1 MTTHRDIETV
11 LDQWFL
17 EGPERIADWVVDDAL
32 LKIQRTPQT
41 RGVLRLPRRL
51 TMFGPMRIAG
61 AAAAVVAVVLIGFGL
76 VTRNSQP
83 GIGSASPS
91 PIVTPQATA
100 SPETTTA
107 PSSTVTPTRS
117 PAPSATALPGEN
129 AFVFPG
135 TYVPK
140 FNPGLKLTVDDGV
153 VAVGC
158 AAGEPNC
165 RGQVD
170 TNLPGWL
177 GIEFGPP
184 QFDIQ
189 IFRVDKVNDP
199 RNPGKLI
206 NPPSDLASWIAS
218 RPGVSILNGPTSST
232 VGGLPATQIEIR
244 ADRDVSFG
252 PIPGV
257 TDIGFGLGKGS
268 APRMYVLQVQGHSI
282 VISLTGGFGSLQP
295 LVNSIVWQ

>member
-1 MTTHRDIETV
+1 MTTNRDIETV
-11 LDQWFL
+11 LDDWFV

-32 LKIQRTPQT
+32 LTIQGTPQT

-51 TMFGPMRIAG
+51 TMVGPMRLAG
-61 AAAAVVAVVLIGFGL
+61 AAAAVVAVVLIGAGL
-76 VTRNSQP
+76 FAKNSQP
-83 GIGSASPS
+83 GIGSASSS
-91 PIVTPQATA
+91 PIATPQATPSPGITA
-100 SPETTTA
+100 SP
-107 PSSTVTPTRS
+107 SPT
-117 PAPSATALPGEN
+117 PAPSVTALPGESV
-129 AFVFPG
+129 FVFPG

-140 FNPGLKLTVDDGV
+140 FNPGMKLTVDDGV

-165 RGQVD
+165 HGQVD

-177 GIEFGPP
+177 AIEFGPP

-189 IFRVDKVNDP
+189 IFRVDKLNDP
-199 RNPGKLI
+199 RKPGKLI
-206 NPPSDLASWIAS
+206 DPPSDLASWIGS
-218 RPGVSILNGPTSST
+218 RPGVSILNGPTSAT

-244 ADRDVSFG
+244 ADRDVEFG

-268 APRMYVLQVQGHSI
+268 APRMYVLQVQGHPI